1 MMIKERPILVLGG
14 TGKAGR
20 RVVSRLRSRGHE
32 VRVAS
37 RQGDG
42 PARFDWTD
50 ENTWEPV
57 LEGVGAAYLID
68 SQRDD
73 AATSMRAFGK
83 LAAAGGVER
92 LVLLSHRDWLASAGE
107 EKLPCERAVRESGAE
122 WTILKPA
129 WFMQNFS
136 EEGFFRGQLLEG
148 EVVLPTGDG
157 VEPFVDLDDVADV
170 AVAALTEAGH
180 AGEAYELS
188 GPRLLSLGALSREIG
203 GATGRDIAYR
213 PVSPADFTRYATGR
227 GLPEE
232 VAEMLSLLLGW
243 IGEGHFAHL
252 SDGVRRALGR
262 EPRDFADFVARTAVT
277 GVWHG

>member
-1 MMIKERPILVLGG
+1 MMIKTRPILVLGG

-37 RQGDG
+37 RRGDG

-73 AATSMRAFGK
+73 AAASMSAFGK

-92 LVLLSHRDWLASAGE
+92 LVLLSHRDWLASEGE

-136 EEGFFRGQLLEG
+136 EEGFFRGQLVEG

-157 VEPFVDLDDVADV
+157 VEPFVDLEDVADV
-170 AVAALTEAGH
+170 AVAALTGAGH
-180 AGEAYELS
+180 AGKAYELS
-188 GPRLLSLGALSREIG
+188 GPRLLGLGGLSDEIAR
-203 GATGRDIAYR
+203 ATGRDIAYR
-213 PVSPADFTRYATGR
+213 PVSQADFTLYATGR
-227 GLPEE
+227 GLPGEF
-232 VAEMLSLLLGW
+232 AAMLNLLFGW
-243 IGEGHFAHL
+243 IDDGHFAHL
-252 SDGVRRALGR
+252 SDGVRQALGR
-262 EPRDFADFVARTAVT
+262 EPRDFTDFVRRTAVT